1 MKTKRMISLFLLFSL
16 LLSLLPIAQAANRGV
31 YLSSDSSFFAQLNL
45 NTAGM
50 EKVKAAV
57 SAGNYTTAKSELLQ
71 YYKTKFASYDP
82 IPADSKDANRVFFA
96 MNDTWSMSQNRIAE
110 TTIKGTGFNF
120 YSFGKTTNT
129 AGCYVLDI
137 LDRPDYAIQ
146 ICTRENE
153 VASHRP
159 VLKCYDASG
168 KLISEVVAAADA
180 MIHKGKPDTN
190 YGTDNVLYVKSGMT
204 QNTNGTYLPY
214 NINSRRVY
222 MKFNVP
228 SGTKHTE
235 LVIYARLHGVSGSTD
250 NDSLPLYQ
258 FASFNTSWTESN
270 LTWNYLVNLK
280 AMGHY
285 SWKDIPGGFDWKQP
299 EGMSD
304 YDWLDS
310 NSRFYELVALA
321 QTAVATTDA
330 AQRAAYFAKLK
341 EILLDFIAD
350 TNVRTG
356 FPANRDRET
365 SSRMMNF
372 PYIYKQLL
380 AENVL
385 TANENKTILAY
396 VYDELTFM
404 DNGATIFDNSGGNHG
419 ASAYT
424 NHSVYHLAGFY
435 AAVAYWPEFKSNA
448 NWRKRYES
456 RVDFVLTTLI
466 NSDGSYNEVS
476 FGYPRGVLSTNS
488 FLIYCMQERNDTS
501 ATGKKFINA
510 SILLAR
516 YLMDC
521 SYPNGK
527 NPYWGQGSTTSAISG
542 HIKTFLRYLGS
553 TYDSDPNVQA
563 LRYFVNNAEGTAP
576 NTVAQYTPV
585 KIVTDRTGWSADD
598 SMLFMNAK
606 SAGYHGH
613 RDALAIL
620 YYYGGR
626 SLLTD
631 TGTTSASSTHPHYN
645 FQQNS
650 TRSHNT
656 IEIDGKA
663 QTWQKL
669 PSAGANMGD
678 ITIVG
683 NDSYSSVSSWTKA
696 NTNDIS
702 TTNASGATVTHSTDF
717 THYRHV
723 SYMKELGEILF
734 VSDKVVPAD
743 SASHSYTQNWH
754 SAPYSN
760 PTIAADAYDT
770 GRTNFSSG
778 ANLLI
783 AQVNGGSM
791 TGSLQTGYDS
801 SASATTTKYFQYKK
815 TGSGTVTYQTVLY
828 PMAEGTT
835 ATVQP
840 TKITMSG
847 TSDATA
853 LASRISVNDSS
864 RPTVKTIYHYH
875 AFESTPSTR
884 SFDAF
889 TTNAGTVTLVQD
901 GNSKLHFAA
910 LSKGSSVSSGNTVVL
925 KATATV
931 TDLAATLEN
940 GVLSVE
946 SSDPSA
952 EYATI
957 TVNFSGQT
965 VHEVYYNGNS
975 VSFTQAADGTV
986 TIPRYPLVHF
996 DSNGLL
1002 SDISQWTPHSAT
1014 AAIKNG
1020 TMTGSLTGSDP
1031 YVKSVAAFA
1040 YPLQKGDV
1048 VEIRIKYN
1056 ITSGTYSG
1064 LQFFWLTEDAP
1075 QYNGTNRLLDSATSY
1090 PTNEYTLVRLNIP
1103 NSSVGDVMTGLRVDP
1118 VGTGSSDYPA
1128 GTYTIDYIYVGPPE
1142 EAPSK
1147 EYTVTF
1153 KDAAGNILATQVVHK
1168 GETATYT
1175 GATPTKAYDGTYHYT
1190 FKGWDKDLTNITA
1203 NITVTAQYN
1212 SIAHSYTYAKL
1223 DGTNHKASCSCG
1235 YSKNV
1240 AHTWNGGSVT
1250 TQPTCTAAGVKT
1262 YTCTV
1267 CSQTKTESVAVL
1279 GHSYTTKVTAPTC
1292 TAQGYTTHTCSRCSN
1307 SYKDTY
1313 TNATGHS
1320 YTYKA
1325 TTNPTTSATGVL
1337 TGTCSKCSGTTT
1349 VTLPKLST
1357 TDYNYAVTKA
1367 ATCAATGT
1375 GRYTWK
1381 TTTYGSF
1388 YFDVT
1393 IAKTTNHSYDSGT
1406 ITTQPTCTAAGVK
1419 TFTCSVCKGTRTESV
1434 AAKGHTEVIDKAVAA
1449 TCTAAGKTEGKHC
1462 SVCNVVLVAQQTVPA
1477 KGHTEVIDKA
1487 VAATC
1492 TAAGKTEGKHCS
1504 VCNAVLIAQQTV
1516 PAKGHT
1522 EVIDKA
1528 VAATCTAVGKTEG
1541 KHCSV
1546 CNAVLVA
1553 QQTVPAKGH
1562 TEVID
1567 KAVAATCTAAGKTE
1581 GKHCSVCN
1589 AVLVAQQTVPAKGH
1603 TELIDKAVAATC
1615 TAAGK
1620 TEGKHCSV
1628 CNAVLVAQQTVPA
1641 KGHTEVI
1648 DKAVA
1653 ATCTAAGKTEGK
1665 HCSVCSVVLVA
1676 QQTVPAKGHTE
1687 VIDKAV
1693 VATCTAAGK
1702 TEGKHCSVCSVV
1714 LVAQQTV
1721 PAKGHTEVI
1730 DKAVVATCIETGLTE
1745 GKHCSVCGEVLT
1757 PQKAIP
1763 ATGHETVCIP
1773 KDEIVHLITC
1783 KNCTAESEAAH
1794 SYTDGLCICGKSEIV
1809 EPIPETNW
1817 KLGHSLNL
1825 ASDISVNLVIH
1836 KAYLEGFDLST
1847 VYVESIVDTYDG
1859 NQKTGT
1865 EKVRLVPVENGDYY
1879 YFTLTGLTAVR
1890 MNDRIASTLHGVK
1903 EGQPYYSPVDEYSI
1917 AAYAYSQMNNPNRAE
1932 SLKILCADLLRYG
1945 AKAQIFK
1952 AYRTD
1957 ALADSAMTDAHRTYL
1972 SDMETVIFGNT
1983 NRVLNDLEGA
1993 PITWVG
1999 KVLNL
2004 ESKVALRFVF
2014 DPANYNG
2021 DLSALTLRI
2030 SYKDASSNTKTLT
2043 LRGPELYNST
2053 MGIYAFTFDALLAAE
2068 LRTVVSAQI
2077 YEGDTPLSA
2086 TLQYSADTYG
2096 IGKTGTLLDL
2106 CKALFAYSDSAKAYF
2121 TSNSQ

>member
-1 MKTKRMISLFLLFSL
+1 MMKIKRIISIFLLFSL
-16 LLSLLPIAQAANRGV
+16 LLSLLPVAQAANRGV

-96 MNDTWSMSQNRIAE
+96 MHDTWSMSQNRIAE
-110 TTIKGTGFNF
+110 TTIKGTGFDF

-129 AGCYVLDI
+129 TGCYVLDI

-153 VASHRP
+153 DVSHRP

-204 QNTNGTYLPY
+204 QNSNGTYLPY
-214 NINSRRVY
+214 NTNSRRIY

-235 LVIYARLHGVSGSTD
+235 LVIYARLHGTGSTN

-321 QTAVATTDA
+321 QTAVDTTDTT
-330 AQRAAYFAKLK
+330 QRAAYFAKLK

-350 TNVRTG
+350 TTVRTG

-385 TANENKTILAY
+385 TPNENKTILAY

-404 DNGATIFDNSGGNHG
+404 DNGAVIFDNVNGNHG

-435 AAVAYWPEFKSNA
+435 AAVAYWPEFKNNA

-456 RVDFVLTTLI
+456 RVDFVLSTLI

-488 FLIYCMQERNDTS
+488 FLMYCMQERNDTS

-542 HIKTFLRYLGS
+542 HIKTFLSYLGS
-553 TYDSDPNVQA
+553 TYDNDPNVKA
-563 LRYFVNNAEGTAP
+563 LRHFVSNAEGTAP
-576 NTVAQYTPV
+576 DTVAQYTPV
-585 KIVTDRTGWSADD
+585 KIVSDRTGWSAND
-598 SMLFMNAK
+598 SMFFMNAK

-620 YYYGGR
+620 YYYEGR

-645 FQQNS
+645 FQHNS

-696 NTNDIS
+696 NTNNIS
-702 TTNASGATVTHSTDF
+702 TKDASGATVTHSTDF

-783 AQVNGGSM
+783 AQANGSSM

-815 TGSGTVTYQTVLY
+815 TGAGTVTYQTVLY

-884 SFDAF
+884 SFDSF
-889 TTNAGTVTLVQD
+889 TTNAGTVTLVQN
-901 GNSKLHFAA
+901 GSNKLHFAA
-910 LSKGSSVSSGNTVVL
+910 LSKGSSITSGNTVIL
-925 KATATV
+925 KAAVTV

-946 SSDPSA
+946 SSDLSA
-952 EYATI
+952 DYATI

-965 VHEVYYNGNS
+965 VHEVYYNGSS
-975 VSFTQAADGTV
+975 VTFTQAADGTV
-986 TIPRYPLVHF
+986 TIRGQYPVVHF
-996 DSNGLL
+996 NGNDLL

-1014 AAIKNG
+1014 AAIKSG

-1031 YVKSVAAFA
+1031 YVKSGSAFA
-1040 YPLQKGDV
+1040 YPLQKGDI

-1075 QYNGTNRLLDSATSY
+1075 QYTGTNRLLHSATAY

-1103 NSSVGDVMTGLRVDP
+1103 DSSVGDVMTGLRVDP
-1118 VGTGSSDYPA
+1118 VGTGSTDYPA
-1128 GTYTIDYIYVGPPE
+1128 GTYTIDYIYVGPAK
-1142 EAPSK
+1142 EAPSTHTDGLFFDFTNDRGAELRYTSSAYGDRNYDTGNWYGNPSRNSVAYFDGDTLRYSVAEGETVTYIQTSHNGSLTALPLSYTPK
-1147 EYTVTF
+1147 AGDWVQIRLRLENMQAVSGSSPSMTLRYLKDNVSAEVDSANSTPLKGLESALKGQYVTLSAPLTDSFTKASVINALRVGFSGITNVSGKTGRIYLDYIAIGSRESLPEDPIQEYTVTF
-1153 KDAAGNILATQVVHK
+1153 KDAAGNTLQTITVQEGSAALYSGT
-1168 GETATYT
+1168 E
-1175 GATPTKAYDGTYHYT
+1175 PTKAYDKDAHYSFATWVDAEGKTVDLSKITDNLTVYPT
-1190 FKGWDKDLTNITA
+1190 FTPAAHTLSNIQTEDATCQGSGKQTA
-1203 NITVTAQYN
+1203 TCT
-1212 SIAHSYTYAKL
+1212 
-1223 DGTNHKASCSCG
+1223 CG
-1235 YSKNV
+1235 YS
-1240 AHTWNGGSVT
+1240 VT
-1250 TQPTCTAAGVKT
+1250 T
-1262 YTCTV
+1262 
-1267 CSQTKTESVAVL
+1267 
-1279 GHSYTTKVTAPTC
+1279 
-1292 TAQGYTTHTCSRCSN
+1292 
-1307 SYKDTY
+1307 
-1313 TNATGHS
+1313 
-1320 YTYKA
+1320 
-1325 TTNPTTSATGVL
+1325 
-1337 TGTCSKCSGTTT
+1337 
-1349 VTLPKLST
+1349 
-1357 TDYNYAVTKA
+1357 
-1367 ATCAATGT
+1367 
-1375 GRYTWK
+1375 
-1381 TTTYGSF
+1381 
-1388 YFDVT
+1388 
-1393 IAKTTNHSYDSGT
+1393 
-1406 ITTQPTCTAAGVK
+1406 
-1419 TFTCSVCKGTRTESV
+1419 
-1434 AAKGHTEVIDKAVAA
+1434 VI
-1449 TCTAAGKTEGKHC
+1449 
-1462 SVCNVVLVAQQTVPA
+1462 PA
-1477 KGHTEVIDKA
+1477 KGHSYVYTKL
-1487 VAATC
+1487 
-1492 TAAGKTEGKHCS
+1492 
-1504 VCNAVLIAQQTV
+1504 NALLHV
-1516 PAKGHT
+1516 
-1522 EVIDKA
+1522 
-1528 VAATCTAVGKTEG
+1528 
-1541 KHCSV
+1541 
-1546 CNAVLVA
+1546 
-1553 QQTVPAKGH
+1553 
-1562 TEVID
+1562 
-1567 KAVAATCTAAGKTE
+1567 
-1581 GKHCSVCN
+1581 
-1589 AVLVAQQTVPAKGH
+1589 
-1603 TELIDKAVAATC
+1603 
-1615 TAAGK
+1615 
-1620 TEGKHCSV
+1620 
-1628 CNAVLVAQQTVPA
+1628 
-1641 KGHTEVI
+1641 
-1648 DKAVA
+1648 
-1653 ATCTAAGKTEGK
+1653 
-1665 HCSVCSVVLVA
+1665 
-1676 QQTVPAKGHTE
+1676 
-1687 VIDKAV
+1687 
-1693 VATCTAAGK
+1693 
-1702 TEGKHCSVCSVV
+1702 
-1714 LVAQQTV
+1714 
-1721 PAKGHTEVI
+1721 
-1730 DKAVVATCIETGLTE
+1730 
-1745 GKHCSVCGEVLT
+1745 
-1757 PQKAIP
+1757 
-1763 ATGHETVCIP
+1763 
-1773 KDEIVHLITC
+1773 ITC
-1783 KNCTAESEAAH
+1783 KNCDLSEKADH
-1794 SYTDGLCICGKSEIV
+1794 SYTGGLCICGEEEVK
-1809 EPIPETNW
+1809 EPVQESTW
-1817 KLGHSLNL
+1817 KINHTLNL
-1825 ASDISVNLVIH
+1825 ASDISVNLAVS
-1836 KAYLEGFDLST
+1836 KSLLTGFDMDT
-1847 VYVESIVDTYDG
+1847 VYILTEMDTYEG
-1859 NQKTGT
+1859 NTKTGT
-1865 EKVRLVPVENGDYY
+1865 TTVKLLPVEQGNYY
-1879 YFTLTGLTAVR
+1879 YFTLNGLTAIQ
-1890 MNDRIASTLHGVK
+1890 MNDCLRSVLYGTK
-1903 EGQPYYSPVDEYSI
+1903 NGQLYYSATDEYSI
-1917 AAYAYSQMNNPNRAE
+1917 ASYAYSQMDKPNAAK
-1932 SLKILCADLLRYG
+1932 SLKTLCADLLRYG
-1945 AKAQIFK
+1945 STAQTYK
-1952 AYRTD
+1952 SYRTN
-1957 ALADSAMTDAHRTYL
+1957 ALVDGAMTDAHKAFL
-1972 SDMETVIFGNT
+1972 SDMDSVVFGNT
-1983 NRVLNDLEGA
+1983 NGALNDLENA
-1993 PITWVG
+1993 PIKWEG
-1999 KVLNL
+1999 KGLDL
-2004 ESKVALRFVF
+2004 ASKVTVKFVF
-2014 DPANYNG
+2014 SMGSYTG
-2021 DLSALTLRI
+2021 ELEDLSLRV
-2030 SYKDASSNTKTLT
+2030 SYEDIYGTAKTLT
-2043 LRGPELYNST
+2043 MANAELYDET
-2053 MGIYAFTFDALLAAE
+2053 RGYYAFTLDSLLAAE
-2068 LRTVVSAQI
+2068 LRSVLSVQI
-2077 YEGDTPLSA
+2077 YEGETPVSC

-2096 IGKTGTLLDL
+2096 NNKKGDLLEL
-2106 CKALFAYSDSAKAYF
+2106 CKALFSYSDSAKLYF
-2121 TSNSQ
+2121 AE